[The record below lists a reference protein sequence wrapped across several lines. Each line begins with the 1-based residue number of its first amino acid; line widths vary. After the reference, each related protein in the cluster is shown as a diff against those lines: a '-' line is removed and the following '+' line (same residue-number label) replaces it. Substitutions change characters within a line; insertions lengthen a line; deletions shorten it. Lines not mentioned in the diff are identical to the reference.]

1 MVSKQCVY
9 VGPLQER
16 FLSCP
21 SLAAPFVSGIQVRI
35 CRFTDLLTNGPFW
48 WGLLIV
54 EEAVDMEGRQGTR
67 EISVPPVQYALNLK
81 LPENTKS
88 VKK

>member
-1 MVSKQCVY
+1 M
-9 VGPLQER
+9 
-16 FLSCP
+16 
-21 SLAAPFVSGIQVRI
+21 
-35 CRFTDLLTNGPFW
+35 LTNGPFW

-67 EISVPPVQYALNLK
+67 EISVPPVEYALNLK